1 MIRLIELFAGVGT
14 QYYAFSQYEEIK
26 SIGISEIDNKPLKA
40 YKELFGE
47 PNNFGDITKIKT
59 LPESDIWT
67 YSFPCTDLSI
77 GGKQEGFKGKN
88 SSLIYEVY
96 RLLLTSHKPKVL
108 LMENVSNIANKK
120 FMPSFQE
127 WIDSLNKLGYKS
139 FWKKMKACDYGGGT
153 VRDRIFMVSI
163 LNCEKDFIF
172 PNEQKTTKTVRDY
185 LEPALPQF
193 KVDEYFFYN
202 CEKSFSKTIKIKDYK
217 NGGQGNRIY
226 SIDGQGITLT
236 ATGGG
241 KGGSSGLYLRDEGVY
256 KLSGLEMAK
265 IMGWPRELGEKMCS
279 VLTDREMGFCMGN
292 AIDVKVLSLL
302 AKEIIEQ
309 IFEEKSH

>member
-1 MIRLIELFAGVGT
+1 MIKLIELFAGVGT
-14 QYYAFSQYEEIK
+14 QYYAFSQYTEVELV
-26 SIGISEIDNKPLKA
+26 GISEIDNKPLKA
-40 YKELFGE
+40 YKALFGE
-47 PNNFGDITKIKT
+47 PNNFGDITKIQQ

-77 GGKQEGFKGKN
+77 GGKQEGFKGKK

-96 RLLLTSHKPKVL
+96 RLLLTSPKPKVL
-108 LMENVSNIANKK
+108 LMENVSNIANEK

-127 WIDSLNKLGYKS
+127 WIDSLSDLGYKS
-139 FWKKMKACDYGGGT
+139 FWKKMKACNYDGGT

-172 PNEQKTTKTVRDY
+172 PKEQKTTKTVRDY

-193 KVDEYFFYN
+193 KVDEYFYYAS
-202 CEKSFSKTIKIKDYK
+202 EKSFSKSIKIKDY
-217 NGGQGNRIY
+217 NGGGQGNRIY

-241 KGGSSGLYLRDEGVY
+241 KGGSSGLYLRDEGIY
-256 KLSGLEMAK
+256 RLSGLEMAK
-265 IMGWPRELGEKMCS
+265 IMGWPRELGEKMRS
-279 VLTDREMGFCMGN
+279 VLSDREMGFCMGN
-292 AIDVKVLSLL
+292 AIDVKVMELL
-302 AKEIIEQ
+302 AKEIIQ
-309 IFEEKSH
+309 QVFEEKSH